1 MNIKMKQDIKK
12 YYQKSVNLNKKS
24 DFNDFLRQ
32 VGKTYLGDAINNE
45 QFTKIINS
53 IQENLNILIDD
64 QILDLGCAN
73 GLITSKISENCEKIK
88 GYDLSNDLINIAKK
102 YHQKANI
109 VYKCQNITEIDF
121 SYLNINKIYMY
132 EVLQHLEYNELRIL
146 LENINKFYN
155 TFSFF
160 IGSIPDQE
168 KLFEFYNTKERKKY
182 YFDEILS
189 NNKFHIGNWWYKE
202 QIQFLCEDLG
212 FECKIIEQDK
222 SLHTAHYR
230 FDCLI
235 EKR

>member
-132 EVLQHLEYNELRIL
+132 EVLQHLEYKMIA
-146 LENINKFYN
+146 
-155 TFSFF
+155 
-160 IGSIPDQE
+160 E
-168 KLFEFYNTKERKKY
+168 KLESIIFQGNT
-182 YFDEILS
+182 DS
-189 NNKFHIGNWWYKE
+189 
-202 QIQFLCEDLG
+202 
-212 FECKIIEQDK
+212 
-222 SLHTAHYR
+222 
-230 FDCLI
+230 
-235 EKR
+235 